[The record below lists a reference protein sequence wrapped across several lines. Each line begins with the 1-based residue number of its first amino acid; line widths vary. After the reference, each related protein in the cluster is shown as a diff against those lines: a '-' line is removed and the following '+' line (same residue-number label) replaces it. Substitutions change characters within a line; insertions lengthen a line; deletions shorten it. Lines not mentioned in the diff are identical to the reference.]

1 MIEPV
6 VIPELLWGKD
16 DGESSTDLYKI
27 PFHSIGAGT
36 AKKRSL
42 RIKRAAASCASI
54 DVAIQ
59 RSPTKY
65 DMAKAA
71 YPLALI
77 WSDPNNAS
85 DNNATSPLSF
95 ARRRRY
101 GNSELLLTDICLIAS
116 GRSTF
121 AFQAFVT
128 KHAKGEIPP
137 ESCCFSVI
145 GKTRTLDFYAN
156 DTETASRWKV
166 ALQILLQNA
175 NEQPHPN
182 SHALEKDWNQNLLF
196 DAARNG
202 DIATLR
208 WCFDRGCPSDY
219 VLSSNGD
226 TCLLVACRLGL
237 LDVARLMLLEYNAR
251 NDPDPNLG
259 QTGLQL
265 AVSSGHAS
273 IVQLILDCAAPT
285 GLDGVISNHLDCN
298 GEAPIHVACRC
309 GSIQILERLIVGG
322 AQVGVIDARGRTC
335 LHLAAQQGNVSC
347 LLCVLEA
354 GGDEFI
360 EVRCADG
367 WKCLHLAIRANK
379 IECVRVLLQ
388 TGAKVSLDATE
399 LASKKPRIFKLLL
412 EYTPDVDES
421 IDSYEGNE
429 SCSSSIESR
438 GSTIFSGLN
447 TYITSPELNQFQT
460 PMSTEYVALDR
471 DEYDAGSQFSYG
483 DEVWTICLTDDGET
497 YYYNNDS
504 RYSTWEDPRHNRIL
518 FEQHPIAET
527 QPRESKSGR
536 TIEEGVCAEP
546 PNGDNPHELPNH
558 LPLHTG
564 TIEESYEPTND
575 EMDPIDKLIA
585 KPKLGRVSDN
595 VNVTEV
601 ANNDPRSMLFAQIRA
616 RDEKSDAKSGN
627 ETKKSNIPITTNVH
641 PKEMSIDPKQMLLSQ
656 IRTRA
661 LTNGSTDNEESKL
674 KQKDE
679 LINDEK
685 YRKMKAVGVPLP
697 AILQRMSRDGLSDST
712 IQTFQQSMQAQ
723 EPKTLEANSSNVTP
737 SSKCVIASPPRPCDN
752 LKENLKKDESMSKY
766 VNMKKVG
773 IPAEAVVMKMKQDG
787 MEEERITA
795 FRAAY
800 GLSFSSSSSS
810 KKNQKTLPVGSMH
823 RRSSKTLQKIHWKA
837 INNDEKLRDSLWTSN
852 VKAEVSEKQ
861 LKELESLFSASPRKT
876 AAVAIKRGKAAPNRT
891 STTTFIETK
900 RANNIAISLAQYTKA
915 FSNFDD
921 LVTAVASLDETCLD
935 AERINNMMSLL
946 PTTSE
951 LNCLKEMHDNDG
963 LGRAEQFFV
972 SVSKMPLFADKLLSF
987 RYLLQ
992 FDEQLNE
999 LKARFNLLEKAC
1011 DEVIGSKK
1019 LAFVCKKLLCI
1030 GNLMNESAG
1039 KSAFASGITLDSLCK
1054 ISKKKGSDGKVTL
1067 IDHVVANEENA
1078 DDLCFW
1084 DETPTLRE
1092 CTRLDLD
1099 EMKLSLREIETG
1111 TMIVERTMI
1120 SVQSEADSEDKRLK
1134 QCSNEFLSK
1143 MTPFSERARNE
1154 LKAMNVLAEQ
1164 IESKVGA
1171 LKRFFAEEESSSA
1184 IFSVLLEFSRIV
1196 QTAKEAHHRKQRA
1209 MRRRESSLRRPQT
1222 ATS

>member
-6 VIPELLWGKD
+6 VIPELLWGND
-16 DGESSTDLYKI
+16 DGESGGDLYKI
-27 PFHSIGAGT
+27 PFHSIGAGM

-42 RIKRAAASCASI
+42 RIKRADQHDVGCASI

-59 RSPTKY
+59 KSSTKY

-85 DNNATSPLSF
+85 DNATSPLSF

-101 GNSELLLTDICLIAS
+101 GNADREILLTDICGIAT

-145 GKTRTLDFYAN
+145 GKTRTLDFFVN
-156 DTETASRWKV
+156 HPETAIRWKV
-166 ALQILLQNA
+166 ALQILLQNSKK
-175 NEQPHPN
+175 QLHPN
-182 SHALEKDWNQNLLF
+182 SLATESQRKDWNQNVLF

-208 WCFDRGCPSDY
+208 WYFDRGCPSDY

-265 AVSSGHAS
+265 AVSSGHES

-421 IDSYEGNE
+421 IDSYEDNE
-429 SCSSSIESR
+429 SCSSSIESC

-460 PMSTEYVALDR
+460 PMSTELDR
-471 DEYDAGSQFSYG
+471 DEFDAAGSQFSHG
-483 DEVWTICLTDDGET
+483 DEVWTICLTDEGET
-497 YYYNNDS
+497 YFYNNDLD
-504 RYSTWEDPRHNRIL
+504 YSTWD
-518 FEQHPIAET
+518 
-527 QPRESKSGR
+527 
-536 TIEEGVCAEP
+536 
-546 PNGDNPHELPNH
+546 

-564 TIEESYEPTND
+564 TTQESYEPTID
-575 EMDPIDKLIA
+575 SIDKSIA
-585 KPKLGRVSDN
+585 KPKLGSGSDN
-595 VNVTEV
+595 VNPTKV
-601 ANNDPRSMLFAQIRA
+601 ANNDLRSMCFAQIRA
-616 RDEKSDAKSGN
+616 RDERSDAKSGN
-627 ETKKSNIPITTNVH
+627 EIKKSTIPITTNVY
-641 PKEMSIDPKQMLLSQ
+641 PKEMPMDPKQRLSSQ

-661 LTNGSTDNEESKL
+661 LTNGNDDKEESKL
-674 KQKDE
+674 KVKDE
-679 LINDEK
+679 LELQIIDEK

-697 AILQRMSRDGLSDST
+697 AILQRMSRDGLSDSI
-712 IQTFQQSMQAQ
+712 IQAFQQSMQAQ
-723 EPKTLEANSSNVTP
+723 ETNTLETNSSNVTP
-737 SSKCVIASPPRPCDN
+737 SSKCVIASPSRSCDN
-752 LKENLKKDESMSKY
+752 LKENLMKDESMSKY

-773 IPAEAVVMKMKQDG
+773 IPGEAVVIQMKQDG
-787 MEEERITA
+787 MEEEKITA

-800 GLSFSSSSSS
+800 GLSSSSSSSS
-810 KKNQKTLPVGSMH
+810 KTKQKPLPVGSMH
-823 RRSSKTLQKIHWKA
+823 RRSSKTLQKIHWKT
-837 INNDEKLRDSLWTSN
+837 INNDEKLRNSLWTSN
-852 VKAEVSEKQ
+852 VKAEVSDKQ

-876 AAVAIKRGKAAPNRT
+876 AAVAIKRGKAASNRT

-900 RANNIAISLAQYTKA
+900 RANNIAISLAQYKA

-946 PTTSE
+946 PTVSE
-951 LNCLKEMHDNDG
+951 LNCLKEMHDNDE
-963 LGRAEQFFV
+963 LERTEQFFV
-972 SVSKMPLFADKLLSF
+972 SISKMPLFSDKLHSF

-992 FDEQLNE
+992 FDEQMNE
-999 LKARFNLLEKAC
+999 LKARFTLLEIAC

-1030 GNLMNESAG
+1030 GNLMNESSG
-1039 KSAFASGITLDSLCK
+1039 KAAFASGITLDSLCK

-1099 EMKLSLREIETG
+1099 EMKISLREIGLGLSTVEQ
-1111 TMIVERTMI
+1111 TMKAE
-1120 SVQSEADSEDKRLK
+1120 QSQTDPEDERLK

-1143 MTPFSERARNE
+1143 MTPFLERARKE
-1154 LKAMNVLAEQ
+1154 LKAMNVLADQ
-1164 IESKVGA
+1164 TVSKVSA
-1171 LKRFFAEEESSSA
+1171 LKRFFAEEESTSSV
-1184 IFSVLLEFSRIV
+1184 IFSVLVDFSRIV
-1196 QTAKEAHHRKQRA
+1196 QTAKEGHHRKQRA

-1222 ATS
+1222 ATSLH